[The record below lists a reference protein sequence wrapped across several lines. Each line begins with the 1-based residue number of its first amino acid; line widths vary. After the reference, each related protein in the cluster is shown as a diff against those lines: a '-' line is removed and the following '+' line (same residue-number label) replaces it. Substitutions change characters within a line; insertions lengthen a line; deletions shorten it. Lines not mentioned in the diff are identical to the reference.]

1 MTVFISFS
9 YVVDPIE
16 EEELIENDKTL
27 DKDDFSDYDI
37 LNDDDDDDED
47 DEDLKMKKFENNHE
61 PLYCL
66 PLYSMLPKDKQD
78 LVFKDPPQG
87 SRLCV
92 IATNV
97 AETSLTIPNIKYVV
111 DSGKVFN

>member
-1 MTVFISFS
+1 MTVLISFS
-9 YVVDPIE
+9 YVVDPVE

-27 DKDDFSDYDI
+27 DKDDLSDYDI
-37 LNDDDDDDED
+37 LNDDDDDED
-47 DEDLKMKKFENNHE
+47 DEDLKMKKFENDHE

-66 PLYSMLPKDKQD
+66 PLYSMLPKNKQD

-87 SRLCV
+87 SRLCI

>member
-9 YVVDPIE
+9 YVIDPAE
-16 EEELIENDKTL
+16 EEELSENDQTF
-27 DKDDFSDYDI
+27 DKDDLSHYDI
-37 LNDDDDDDED
+37 LNDDDDDD

-111 DSGKVFN
+111 YSGKVFC